1 MKNSKKMYGW
11 METTKK
17 ARHCK
22 RNFTIPDMA
31 IQRRFLFGSS
41 KGFTLVELVLV
52 ISIVVVLSVISG
64 PIYRSYA
71 YKARQ
76 AEGYA
81 LIGTIRSAQ
90 ESYYGEYG
98 TFLRA
103 RNSSSRLGNSNYT
116 CNEEV
121 LGIDARPNKY
131 YTWFDVAWQSDGG
144 QGGDSTIAYAFLAEV
159 QGSGAANIYMI
170 YNRTS
175 GVTMASGDRENIDS

>member
-1 MKNSKKMYGW
+1 MKK
-11 METTKK
+11 
-17 ARHCK
+17 
-22 RNFTIPDMA
+22 
-31 IQRRFLFGSS
+31 L

-81 LIGTIRSAQ
+81 LLGTIRSAQ

-98 TFLRA
+98 QFL
-103 RNSSSRLGNSNYT
+103 SSYSIGVAAGTYT
-116 CNEEV
+116 CNNEL

-131 YTWFDVAWQSDGG
+131 YTCFITGG
-144 QGGDSTIAYAFLAEV
+144 MALGGSGYAGDE
-159 QGSGAANIYMI
+159 GSNTKIGFSAMVKGVGAANLTMV

-175 GVTMASGDRENIDS
+175 GVTMTSGLGSDSD

>member
-1 MKNSKKMYGW
+1 MKN
-11 METTKK
+11 
-17 ARHCK
+17 
-22 RNFTIPDMA
+22 
-31 IQRRFLFGSS
+31 L

-81 LIGTIRSAQ
+81 LLGTIRSAQ
-90 ESYYGEYG
+90 ESYYGEYSTYLG
-98 TFLRA
+98 SVY
-103 RNSSSRLGNSNYT
+103 SSGHGNYT

-131 YTWFDVAWQSDGG
+131 YTQFAVNLTPGVDRPINVGFTSAVVGN
-144 QGGDSTIAYAFLAEV
+144 
-159 QGSGAANIYMI
+159 GAANITMY
-170 YNRTS
+170 YDRTS
-175 GVTMASGDRENIDS
+175 GVTMKSGGSGWEE